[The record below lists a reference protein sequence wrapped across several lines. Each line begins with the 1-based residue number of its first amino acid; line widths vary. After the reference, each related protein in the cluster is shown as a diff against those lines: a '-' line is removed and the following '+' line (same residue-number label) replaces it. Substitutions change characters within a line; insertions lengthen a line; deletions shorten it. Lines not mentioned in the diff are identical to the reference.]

1 MAMMMIISGASCIDN
16 FLLRLGLSMMVVA
29 CSSSIML
36 IDSARTADMIDK
48 DFVVE
53 TTKMKLKN
61 AAVELDFGHEYT
73 AAAAMTHEGHMY
85 TYMYWVLQRSSS
97 QLQHR
102 RRRVSESSDLHMTKT
117 GDEEEEEEEGID
129 GVKSSRYGNKQDDD
143 DDEESLKKKRLQRFL
158 RFSDYIDPKDHPPE
172 EPPSLGDP

>member
-16 FLLRLGLSMMVVA
+16 FVLRLGLSMMVVA

-73 AAAAMTHEGHMY
+73 AAAAAMTHEVNL
-85 TYMYWVLQRSSS
+85 TITPARSSS

-117 GDEEEEEEEGID
+117 GEEEEEEGID

-143 DDEESLKKKRLQRFL
+143 DDEEENLKKKRLQRFL

>member
-1 MAMMMIISGASCIDN
+1 MAMMMMISGASCIDN
-16 FLLRLGLSMMVVA
+16 FVLRLGLSMMVVA

-61 AAVELDFGHEYT
+61 GAVELDFGHEYT
-73 AAAAMTHEGHMY
+73 AATAAMTHE
-85 TYMYWVLQRSSS
+85 RSSS

-102 RRRVSESSDLHMTKT
+102 RRRASESSDLHMTKT
-117 GDEEEEEEEGID
+117 GEEEEEEEGID

-143 DDEESLKKKRLQRFL
+143 DDEEENLKKKRLQRFL

>member
-16 FLLRLGLSMMVVA
+16 FVLRLGLSMMVVA

-73 AAAAMTHEGHMY
+73 AAAMTHE
-85 TYMYWVLQRSSS
+85 RSSS

-102 RRRVSESSDLHMTKT
+102 RRRLSESSDLHMTKT
-117 GDEEEEEEEGID
+117 GEDEEEEGID

-143 DDEESLKKKRLQRFL
+143 DDDDDEENLKKKRLQRFL

-172 EPPSLGDP
+172 EPPSLGNP

>member
-16 FLLRLGLSMMVVA
+16 FVLRLGLSMMVVA
-29 CSSSIML
+29 FSSSIML

-73 AAAAMTHEGHMY
+73 AAAAAAMTHEVNL
-85 TYMYWVLQRSSS
+85 TITPRSSS

-102 RRRVSESSDLHMTKT
+102 RRRLSESSDLHMTKT
-117 GDEEEEEEEGID
+117 GEEEEGID

-143 DDEESLKKKRLQRFL
+143 DDEENLKKKRLQRFL

>member
-73 AAAAMTHEGHMY
+73 AAAAMTHE
-85 TYMYWVLQRSSS
+85 RSSS

>member
-16 FLLRLGLSMMVVA
+16 FVLRLGLSMMVVA

-36 IDSARTADMIDK
+36 IDSARTADMNDK

-61 AAVELDFGHEYT
+61 AAVELDFVHEYT
-73 AAAAMTHEGHMY
+73 AAAAAAAAMTHE
-85 TYMYWVLQRSSS
+85 RSNS

-117 GDEEEEEEEGID
+117 GEEEEEEEGID

-143 DDEESLKKKRLQRFL
+143 DEEEENLKKKRLQRFL

>member
-1 MAMMMIISGASCIDN
+1 
-16 FLLRLGLSMMVVA
+16 MMVVA

-73 AAAAMTHEGHMY
+73 AAAATAAMTHE
-85 TYMYWVLQRSSS
+85 RSSS

-102 RRRVSESSDLHMTKT
+102 RRRVSESSDLHMTKS
-117 GDEEEEEEEGID
+117 GDEEEEEEGID

>member
-16 FLLRLGLSMMVVA
+16 FVLRLGLSMMVVA

-73 AAAAMTHEGHMY
+73 AATAAMTHE
-85 TYMYWVLQRSSS
+85 RSSS

-117 GDEEEEEEEGID
+117 GEEEEEEEEGID

-143 DDEESLKKKRLQRFL
+143 DDDEEEENLKKKRLQRFL